1 MNNQEE
7 IEINLLEL
15 LFAIRK
21 RLWIIVLSMVT
32 LGMMAGLFSYFMIT
46 PIYTSKATL
55 YVLSKTSTT
64 TSTLQD
70 FQIGQQLTKDYMVL
84 IKSRQ
89 LVNQVIDN
97 MGLDY
102 KFENLVDNVTVTNPT
117 GTSILQIT
125 VNHPDPFMAKK
136 IADEFA
142 HVSEKQIKEML
153 ASDAIT
159 KVLDGE
165 IAEYPSSPNV
175 QKNALIAALFAAF
188 VSTAFVV
195 VIYMLDDTVKSEEDI
210 EKHIG
215 ISTLGMIPVESGT
228 VKQAVV
234 DKRKRRKQFSRQMK
248 EMR

>member
-97 MGLDY
+97 LGLDY

-188 VSTAFVV
+188 VATAIVV

-210 EKHIG
+210 EKYIG

-228 VKQAVV
+228 VKQAVG
-234 DKRKRRKQFSRQMK
+234 QMK